1 MQRKRKVDQTF
12 LMRLG
17 WVFLGIALL
26 GGCATPKTETPP
38 VTGPLRLRL
47 LPWKLEHLPTFVAVI
62 GAGGRYLSL
71 RLRRNT

>member
-1 MQRKRKVDQTF
+1 MPRKRKVDRTF

-38 VTGPLRLRL
+38 VTVSPGAPPPVEFRASA
-47 LPWKLEHLPTFVAVI
+47 TFVAI
-62 GAGGRYLSL
+62 TAQEGS
-71 RLRRNT
+71 TF